1 MADNLRDYFEQS
13 YREGGTFERGDYDF
27 LPEEWC
33 WLHKRTGIKVWAD
46 ALDLAKEGDA
56 RVVFHYTDELAFRRI
71 VGGKAAEV
79 WASLVPSSGSGAA
92 RGVYTV
98 PKPPDEWQDRQEL
111 LENNYRQTM
120 RRHREDLEKGEDYV
134 AKAYPL
140 KVAHC
145 VPILVSATKA
155 QEGCK
160 DPGPK
165 AKPSV
170 PPPPRKEHK
179 DVQPRHVVMLRFV
192 DGEGA
197 VSGATCRLLETLR
210 IRAKSSQQKGEKHVQ
225 TLLAKSRLGAV
236 LLQQGLRTEAEPLL
250 RELLAAC
257 EETCG
262 SGHPRTLSAAHSLAR
277 LSVEQGELAEAKR
290 LLRRAVKDSR
300 KKSTEPNDA
309 SPDSG
314 ADMASAASAAE
325 TASAAL
331 LCAEELGA

>member
-98 PKPPDEWQDRQEL
+98 PKPPDEWQDYDRAQLQDRQEL

-134 AKAYPL
+134 AKATGIAVLIIHRPVILEAYPL

-155 QEGCK
+155 QEGPCTW
-160 DPGPK
+160 PR
-165 AKPSV
+165 
-170 PPPPRKEHK
+170 PP
-179 DVQPRHVVMLRFV
+179 
-192 DGEGA
+192 
-197 VSGATCRLLETLR
+197 
-210 IRAKSSQQKGEKHVQ
+210 
-225 TLLAKSRLGAV
+225 
-236 LLQQGLRTEAEPLL
+236 
-250 RELLAAC
+250 
-257 EETCG
+257 
-262 SGHPRTLSAAHSLAR
+262 
-277 LSVEQGELAEAKR
+277 
-290 LLRRAVKDSR
+290 RRAVP
-300 KKSTEPNDA
+300 EPF
-309 SPDSG
+309 
-314 ADMASAASAAE
+314 
-325 TASAAL
+325 
-331 LCAEELGA
+331 